1 MSEILQAT
9 ESISE
14 LYVQLTDNEPKPV
27 ANFVPQD
34 ATAQRELFLSGE
46 QRNPNHTYTSLSEI
60 DFDERVKAIHDIGQ
74 RLVDYPNLN
83 PKYKETYQRFID
95 DYSAKTH
102 FMELANK
109 IKTATDEV
117 ERNQAKE
124 EFMTLNKELYGEPDE
139 TTYRSLLQEKL
150 GAIAG
155 KNLDTSAEGLRGEL
169 LDMISFD
176 PDAEPV
182 QRFKPEQETIEW
194 MHGVVETMYGGML
207 SHVPDDP
214 LFNEQAVKAVFDA
227 IIAEEF
233 GESAHE
239 WTVDI
244 EPAKSINVK
253 STEKRIVIPDDRGSI
268 SNDNLRKLVVH
279 EVGVHMLRSVMGGQS
294 DLDALKNGLSEYYD
308 SEEGMGKVM
317 EQALDGTFTEAGV
330 DHYIT
335 AGLAHF
341 DEKDFRDIFEVKW
354 RLKALEDLKDGEELT
369 EARREK
375 AKNAAYK
382 GTTRM
387 FRGTDELPWFKDLS
401 YYNGTA
407 SMWRHLEAI
416 RGDDLLFTFVLLGK
430 ADPTKPEHMKT
441 LLELGVNPDLI

>member
-169 LDMISFD
+169 LDM
-176 PDAEPV
+176 
-182 QRFKPEQETIEW
+182 
-194 MHGVVETMYGGML
+194 
-207 SHVPDDP
+207 
-214 LFNEQAVKAVFDA
+214 
-227 IIAEEF
+227 
-233 GESAHE
+233 
-239 WTVDI
+239 
-244 EPAKSINVK
+244 
-253 STEKRIVIPDDRGSI
+253 
-268 SNDNLRKLVVH
+268 
-279 EVGVHMLRSVMGGQS
+279 
-294 DLDALKNGLSEYYD
+294 
-308 SEEGMGKVM
+308 
-317 EQALDGTFTEAGV
+317 
-330 DHYIT
+330 
-335 AGLAHF
+335 
-341 DEKDFRDIFEVKW
+341 
-354 RLKALEDLKDGEELT
+354 
-369 EARREK
+369 
-375 AKNAAYK
+375 
-382 GTTRM
+382 
-387 FRGTDELPWFKDLS
+387 
-401 YYNGTA
+401 
-407 SMWRHLEAI
+407 
-416 RGDDLLFTFVLLGK
+416 
-430 ADPTKPEHMKT
+430 
-441 LLELGVNPDLI
+441 